1 MSEKHT
7 GDYVAYLRAHG
18 VNAETEF
25 ITQEKSVRKYLNG
38 GDWKLLDI
46 FKEKETGAG
55 KTRRPQLVAA
65 ISLCTQ
71 KGATLLLAKLE
82 HLAKDVSFVDKLLKS
97 KVKFAALDLP
107 MANDE
112 TISLIC
118 QMAEHEHNRLSR
130 RTKDALAAVKAAGQK
145 LGNPNPDAGLK
156 LGRAMRTDQADK
168 YAEKVYPIIQE
179 IRRSGIVTLRAMAD
193 ELMSRQVLTPLGKKN
208 WGPEQVKKIIVRQQK
223 AEKVH
228 K

>member
-1 MSEKHT
+1 MAEKHT

-18 VNAETEF
+18 VDAETEF

-46 FKEKETGAG
+46 LKEIETGAG
-55 KTRRPQLVAA
+55 KSRRPQLVAA
-65 ISLCTQ
+65 ISLCTEE
-71 KGATLLLAKLE
+71 GATLLLAKLE
-82 HLAKDVSFVDKLLKS
+82 HLAKDVNFVDKLLKS

-112 TISLIC
+112 TIELIC
-118 QMAEHEHNRLSR
+118 QMAQHEHDRLSK
-130 RTKDALAAVKAAGQK
+130 RTKAALAAVKAAGQK

-156 LGRAMRTDQADK
+156 LGRAIRTDQADK

-193 ELMSRQVLTPLGKKN
+193 ELMAREILTPLGKSK
-208 WGPEQVKKIIVRQQK
+208 WGPEQVKKIIVRQQQAVK
-223 AEKVH
+223 INK
-228 K
+228 